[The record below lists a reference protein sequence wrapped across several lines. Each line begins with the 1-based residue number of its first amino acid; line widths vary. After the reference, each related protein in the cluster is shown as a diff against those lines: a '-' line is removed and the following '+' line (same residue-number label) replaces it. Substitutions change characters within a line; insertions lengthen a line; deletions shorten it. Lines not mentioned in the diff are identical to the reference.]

1 MSETETTTPPA
12 ENSTAPEAAAPLP
25 PPETPPEDEQIHKVY
40 VKDLREKQR
49 VHTVFRVSKKVKH
62 TGRSGKSFLA
72 VTLADRTGE
81 IDARIFDNVDAA
93 DATFVDGDYLLVAGN
108 VISYQKKPQVV
119 IERLEKLDAGP
130 LDPSEFTPS
139 ADSASSASEPPD
151 KPERAEGH
159 GTAKHEHPGEA
170 PKAAVQHLQQIR
182 ELVNRVVDPHVKEL
196 LIAFLEDPAIAEGL
210 KIAPAAK
217 GIHHAYRGGLAEHIH
232 SVMRLAHRVSD
243 HYPMADRDLL
253 VAGALLHDIMKVKEI
268 SPEKGFE
275 YTDEGRLVGHLVM
288 TAQSIREK
296 AARIEGF
303 PPLLEQ
309 HITHIVLAHHGQ
321 LEWGSPKVP
330 MTLEAL
336 LVHLID
342 TMDSR
347 VASWLEFMARDPNDR
362 WTDTSRLYDRHL
374 WKGPVPTARGKAP
387 VPPRGGG
394 GGGRRQDRKHER
406 RREEKKGAAGP
417 VVEHK
422 PKQERPREEK
432 PKPGQLPKDLM
443 FKPFSALAPDQNAGG
458 GGDGGGDA
466 T

>member
-1 MSETETTTPPA
+1 MSETEGTTPPPA
-12 ENSTAPEAAAPLP
+12 ENSTPPEAPASLPSTEAA
-25 PPETPPEDEQIHKVY
+25 PPEDEQIRKVY

-72 VTLADRTGE
+72 VMLVDRTGE

-93 DATFVDGDYLLVAGN
+93 DSAFVEGDYLLVAGN
-108 VISYQKKPQVV
+108 VISYQKKPQLV

-130 LDPSEFTPS
+130 LDPAEFTPG
-139 ADSASSASEPPD
+139 AQEAQEPSHEEPS
-151 KPERAEGH
+151 PSGHEG
-159 GTAKHEHPGEA
+159 GGDV
-170 PKAAVQHLQQIR
+170 PKAALNHLQHIR
-182 ELVNRVVDPHVKEL
+182 DFVNRVTDPHVKAL
-196 LIAFLEDPAIAEGL
+196 LLAFLDDDAIAEGL

-232 SVMRLAHRVSD
+232 SVMRLAHRIAD

-296 AARIEGF
+296 AARIDGF

-347 VASWLEFMARDPNDR
+347 VASWLEFMARDPNDK
-362 WTDTSRLYDRHL
+362 WTDTSRLYERHL
-374 WKGPVPTARGKAP
+374 WKGPVPTARGRAP

-394 GGGRRQDRKHER
+394 GGGGGKRDKKNDR
-406 RREEKKGAAGP
+406 RRDEKRGASGP

-422 PKQERPREEK
+422 PKHDRGPREEK
-432 PKPGQLPKDLM
+432 PKPGQLPKDLT
-443 FKPFSALAPDQNAGG
+443 FKPFNALAGDQQPPGGNEGG
-458 GGDGGGDA
+458 GSTNA
-466 T
+466 